1 MTWRIE
7 RNAKALLTGEGES
20 AILFTVGSREREAI
34 TVKKGAKVAGYIR
47 VSTIGQA
54 EKGHGL
60 AEQAETIR
68 EFCGANGYELVAVY
82 EDAGV
87 SGANG
92 IEGREALPQLLADL
106 EAGDFEGMVIVRLDR
121 LARDLMLQENIL
133 GDVRKR
139 GGELLS
145 IAEPDLCS
153 EDNTRTLIRQIMG
166 AVAEYEK
173 KLIVARLAGGRRRKV
188 KQGGYSGGW
197 VPLGYTVQGEGREAE
212 VTVDPKTAPSVR
224 RVFREYAGGASMRE
238 IAEGLQADG
247 VPTKRGGTWAQ
258 GTVAGIIGNVFYTG
272 HEEVDGEVRRNGH
285 PALIDGKLFGRC
297 ERRRKKA
304 RRR

>member
-1 MTWRIE
+1 M
-7 RNAKALLTGEGES
+7 
-20 AILFTVGSREREAI
+20 
-34 TVKKGAKVAGYIR
+34 KKGAKVGGYIR
-47 VSTIGQA
+47 VSTLGQA
-54 EKGHGL
+54 ENGSGL
-60 AEQAETIR
+60 ADQEETIR
-68 EFCGANGYELVAVY
+68 EFCATNGFELVGVY

-106 EAGDFEGMVIVRLDR
+106 EAGEFEGVVIVRLDR

-133 GDVRKR
+133 ADVRKR
-139 GGELLS
+139 EGELLS
-145 IAEPDLCS
+145 IAEPDLC
-153 EDNTRTLIRQIMG
+153 EDDPSRTLIRQIMG
-166 AVAEYEK
+166 AISEYEK

-188 KQGGYSGGW
+188 KQGGYPGGW
-197 VPLGYTVQGEGREAE
+197 VPLGYVVQGEGREAQVVLE
-212 VTVDPKTAPSVR
+212 PEGAAVVR
-224 RVFREYAGGASMRE
+224 RVFREYTGGASMRE

-258 GTVAGIIGNVFYTG
+258 ATVGAIIGNVFYTG
-272 HEEVDGEVRRNGH
+272 QEEVDGEVRRNGH
-285 PALIDGKLFGRC
+285 PAIIDGKLFGRC